1 MRIDPDFKV
10 DERKAQSFIE
20 FKKWAAI
27 VICFI
32 TAYFFFF
39 KIVFF

>member
-1 MRIDPDFKV
+1 MRTDPDYKI
-10 DERKAQSFIE
+10 DEKKAQKFIE

-27 VICFI
+27 VISFI

-39 KIVFF
+39 KILFF

>member
-1 MRIDPDFKV
+1 MRVDPDLKK
-10 DERKAQSFIE
+10 DEKKAQSFME

-27 VICFI
+27 VISFI

-39 KIVFF
+39 KILFF

>member
-1 MRIDPDFKV
+1 MRVDPDLKV
-10 DERKAQSFIE
+10 DERSTQRFME

>member
-1 MRIDPDFKV
+1 MRVEPDLRK
-10 DERKAQSFIE
+10 DEKTAQKFIE

-27 VICFI
+27 VISFI

-39 KIVFF
+39 KILFF